1 MLKKMI
7 LASAVSM
14 ILAGAMVTV
23 APAPAEAGVFKCRE
37 MAKEKFPDDRK
48 ARKAYKKSCKAEHK
62 AYKKA
67 HKKGLLG
74 LRS

>member
-7 LASAVSM
+7 LAAAVPL

-23 APAPAEAGVFKCRE
+23 TPAPADAGTCRTL
-37 MAKEKFPDDRK
+37 AKEKFPDDRK

-62 AYKKA
+62 AYKKTN
-67 HKKGLLG
+67 KKGLLG

>member
-1 MLKKMI
+1 VI
-7 LASAVSM
+7 LASTASL
-14 ILAGAMVTV
+14 ILAGAAATIT
-23 APAPAEAGVFKCRE
+23 PAPAEAGTLKCRA

-74 LRS
+74 LRD